1 MREIL
6 NSIRNFFFYD
16 VVADINLYTI
26 ISTILKF
33 IFVFIVLYYIYIIVR
48 LIVLDIGNIGY
59 AKEIKK
65 IERNYLIVSHENEND
80 RRYLLENLTKIG
92 RSFSND
98 IVLESQ
104 IVSAQHAEIVKSGD
118 AYYIIDLDSSNG
130 TILNGEII
138 NDNLELLNG
147 DIIEIADYKL
157 RFIQEKSYLNDNND
171 NFNEGGY

>member
-16 VVADINLYTI
+16 IVADINLYTI
-26 ISTILKF
+26 LSTILKF
-33 IFVFIVLYYIYIIVR
+33 IFVFIVLYYIYIIVK
-48 LIVLDIGNIGY
+48 LIVLDIGNIDY
-59 AKEIKK
+59 TQKNKK
-65 IERNYLIVSHENEND
+65 INRNYLIVSHVNQED

-138 NDNLELLNG
+138 HDNLELFDG
-147 DIIEIADYKL
+147 DIIQIADFKL
-157 RFIQEKSYLNDNND
+157 QFVEEESVLNDNEN
-171 NFNEGGY
+171 NTEGGN